1 MLAPFKNIIFVQM
14 CTEIYNCNLDN
25 LTSSYSI
32 CKITI
37 VKLMDYNSWMTR
49 LNALEFYL
57 HIYL

>member
-25 LTSSYSI
+25 
-32 CKITI
+32 I